1 MVSNHTDSQFRYCFE
16 WFTRTCET
24 ANTAETMVAI
34 WQVRAVK
41 FDNKQILRALA
52 DPLYYITPH
61 FQMKCPHESPITQ
74 HITYTTSWGVFPQN
88 HLYIYKYKSCPLLQ
102 DTSENR
108 TCKKTYHEH
117 FQAAATGHY
126 TLIHSRKFL
135 FCHNIWKQI
144 IQREK
149 HITFYMQL
157 QLAITHIHYSQ
168 IYTHLP
174 LQREHLEIYH
184 TNTNAILSKQYQTNG
199 CLCTHQVY
207 SHQ

>member
-74 HITYTTSWGVFPQN
+74 HITYTTSWDLFHKITYTFTN
-88 HLYIYKYKSCPLLQ
+88 TSLALFFRIHLKI
-102 DTSENR
+102 
-108 TCKKTYHEH
+108 EH
-117 FQAAATGHY
+117 A
-126 TLIHSRKFL
+126 R
-135 FCHNIWKQI
+135 
-144 IQREK
+144 K
-149 HITFYMQL
+149 HIMSTFRP
-157 QLAITHIHYSQ
+157 
-168 IYTHLP
+168 LP
-174 LQREHLEIYH
+174 LDIIH
-184 TNTNAILSKQYQTNG
+184 
-199 CLCTHQVY
+199 
-207 SHQ
+207 